1 MPTFLD
7 TLPAST
13 TGFFAANSDFV
24 FADTRQGDS
33 GNAWFCAEASALAY
47 KDPVFIRGV
56 APQLGEPWSVRVF
69 DADPTLAVLLLS
81 ESVAV
86 LAFRGTRVAAFPDL
100 LSPNAINLQDLTT
113 DFSVHLGPPPP
124 GKVHGGFVKAY
135 DDFWNIHR
143 REILDLTT
151 HRSLFLTGHSLGA
164 AIATVA
170 ARDLQLIRA
179 LYTFG
184 SPTVGDPDFARGFQ
198 AIGLPIYRF
207 VDEHDLVTTVPL
219 PEMGYRHV
227 GDILH
232 IVGGADA
239 PRLTRDPQHTLF
251 EALKHNVAAIPED
264 IINRFS
270 GMRGIIDSG
279 FTHFH
284 LPGLADLRPG
294 VVQHNLLS
302 GIANFPLPVD
312 ALADHAP
319 ANYTTKL
326 KKISDGGRDLPPQ

>member
-1 MPTFLD
+1 MSTFLS

-13 TGFFAANSDFV
+13 TGFFAENNDFV

-47 KDPVFIRGV
+47 KDPAFILEV
-56 APQLGEPWSVRVF
+56 APRLGEPWSVKVF
-69 DADPTLAVLLLS
+69 NADPTLAVLLLS

-100 LSPNAINLQDLTT
+100 LRPDPINLQDLTT
-113 DFSVHLGPPPP
+113 DFSVRLGPPPP
-124 GKVHGGFVKAY
+124 GQVHSGFLKAY
-135 DDFWNIHR
+135 NDFWNVHR
-143 REILDLTT
+143 KEILDLTT

-184 SPTVGDPDFARGFQ
+184 SPTVGDADFARGFQ
-198 AIGLPIYRF
+198 AIGLPVFRF
-207 VDEHDLVTTVPL
+207 VHEHDLVTTVPL
-219 PEMGYRHV
+219 PEMHYQHV

-232 IVGGADA
+232 IVGDADA
-239 PRLTRDPQHTLF
+239 PKLTRDPQHTLP

-264 IINRFS
+264 IMNRFS

-284 LPGLADLRPG
+284 LPGLADLNPG
-294 VVQHNLLS
+294 ALQRNLLS

-319 ANYTTKL
+319 TNYTTKL
-326 KKISDGGRDLPPQ
+326 KKISDGGRNLPP